1 VFIFEVHIL
10 SGLFYSIGRMVGPK
24 LRKGKW
30 LWTNLTG
37 SEAEAIAAEYGVGC
51 DLAAEVR
58 VQVQPCTDA
67 SKSKLLSEIGS
78 HLVLCV
84 GNKQRRFN
92 FEAVQGGQANAF
104 ALPGGFIFVTD
115 ALIELCERSRD
126 EIAFVLAH
134 EMSHVMR
141 GHAMERLLSDTAFSG
156 LARRLPARGAI
167 AGWLK
172 RVGVKFLETAYSRS
186 RESEADELAVRLIR
200 AGGFDCGGAVQLLK
214 RLATLKEQRGE
225 DGLGVY
231 FSSHP
236 PIAERIRDVERL
248 LKKQH

>member
-1 VFIFEVHIL
+1 M
-10 SGLFYSIGRMVGPK
+10 GRMVGPK

-30 LWTNLTG
+30 LWKNLTG
-37 SEAEAIAAEYGVGC
+37 SESEAIAAEYGVGC

-58 VQVQPCTDA
+58 MQVEVCNDA
-67 SKSKLLSEIGS
+67 GIKRLLNEIGS
-78 HLVLCV
+78 RLVLCV

-92 FEAVQGGQANAF
+92 FEAVQGSQANAF

-115 ALIELCERSRD
+115 ALVELCERRSD

-141 GHAMERLLSDTAFSG
+141 GHAMERLLSDVAFSG
-156 LARRLPARGAI
+156 LAKRLPARGAI

-172 RVGVKFLETAYSRS
+172 SVGMKFLETAYSRS
-186 RESEADELAVRLIR
+186 RESEADELAVRLIK
-200 AGGFDCGGAVQLLK
+200 AGGFDDGGAVQLLK

-225 DGLGVY
+225 EGLGIY

-236 PIAERIRDVERL
+236 PIAERIRDIERV
-248 LKKQH
+248 LKKRV